1 MLRWRPFAYTTRLNR
16 PKATASA
23 PSTRILSMLV
33 SLFSGTNTGHR
44 VEVVGN
50 LFASRA
56 PTGPR
61 QHALVSRHKP
71 VDLLG
76 EDVGDAVGVA
86 LTEQPEKPPA
96 GLPDAGLLGCVMS
109 HDSSFFAQVQPRIPS
124 APQVRTRPR
133 NPWM

>member
-1 MLRWRPFAYTTRLNR
+1 
-16 PKATASA
+16 
-23 PSTRILSMLV
+23 MLV
-33 SLFSGTNTGHR
+33 SLFSGTDTDHR

-50 LFASRA
+50 LFVSRA

-61 QHALVSRHKP
+61 QPLVSRHKP

-96 GLPDAGLLGCVMS
+96 GLSDAGLLGCFMS
-109 HDSSFFAQVQPRIPS
+109 HDSSFFAQVQPRF
-124 APQVRTRPR
+124 RPR
-133 NPWM
+133 LR